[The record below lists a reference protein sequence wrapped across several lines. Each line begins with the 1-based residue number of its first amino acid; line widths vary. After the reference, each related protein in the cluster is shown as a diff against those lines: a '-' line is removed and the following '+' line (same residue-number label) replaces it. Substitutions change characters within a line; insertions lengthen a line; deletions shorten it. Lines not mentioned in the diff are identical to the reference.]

1 MVAAIFLC
9 KKPKRS
15 LVGSAVFVTP
25 VDVTSRRYESAVQSV
40 LELVTERCVFF
51 HISFSLFWGIKR
63 DDGYS
68 VVSVFEK
75 TEDR

>member
-15 LVGSAVFVTP
+15 LVGSAAFVAP
-25 VDVTSRRYESAVQSV
+25 VDVASQRYESAVQSV

-51 HISFSLFWGIKR
+51 HISFSLLFWIKR

-68 VVSVFEK
+68 EVSVFEK